1 MVNNYLF
8 RTRAL
13 KKKKKIYVGP
23 QNSNNLLVGR
33 T

>member
-13 KKKKKIYVGP
+13 KKKKIYVGP